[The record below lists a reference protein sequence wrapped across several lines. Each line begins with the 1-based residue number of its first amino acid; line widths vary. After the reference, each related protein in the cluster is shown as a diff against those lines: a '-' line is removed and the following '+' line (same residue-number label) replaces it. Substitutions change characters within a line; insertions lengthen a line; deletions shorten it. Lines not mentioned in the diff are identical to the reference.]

1 MSSAPSTPASTPSTA
16 TALATDAGLAAREG
30 RPRPSR
36 PPRTPRALALGA
48 ALAALL
54 APLFF
59 GEPAA
64 AKGPARPPAAAARPS
79 APAQGKAPAKAS
91 KASKVAKVAKVREPE
106 GRSVGSPTEG
116 HLVGGVR
123 LVEGDALRISPAYA
137 GSDVRY
143 GTRALVHLVDRASK
157 RVKQRFPD
165 AVLTVGHLS
174 KHGGGEIDHH
184 ASHES
189 GRDADLAFYVRS
201 TAGKPLYAPAFVA
214 FAGDGKART
223 WPGAHFDDARNWAL
237 VEALVQD
244 PEARVT
250 HIFVAQPLHDRL
262 MAHAQSSG
270 VPLSTRIRVAEVLA
284 QPRGALPHDDH
295 FHVRIACP
303 GGMRGCIENP
313 ARRSAR
319 KKHAAPKADAPRGRS
334 SRGPATPG
342 AHTAKVSP
350 SRAPAAAA
358 RKPPAPAPPADDDDA
373 RADDPQAAPT
383 AGAEPSVPKL
393 GPVVPGLDSV
403 VIPAPLDDVDGN
415 P

>member
-1 MSSAPSTPASTPSTA
+1 MSSTPSSPSALAFALATAARARQASARPPRRALAIAALLVPLLCGAPATAKGTARPHATAPRTSAPS
-16 TALATDAGLAAREG
+16 
-30 RPRPSR
+30 
-36 PPRTPRALALGA
+36 
-48 ALAALL
+48 
-54 APLFF
+54 
-59 GEPAA
+59 PAA
-64 AKGPARPPAAAARPS
+64 GKGPAKV
-79 APAQGKAPAKAS
+79 G
-91 KASKVAKVAKVREPE
+91 KVAKVAKVREPE

-123 LVEGDALRISPAYA
+123 LAEGDALRISPAYA
-137 GSDVRY
+137 GNDVRY
-143 GTRALVHLVDRASK
+143 GTRALVHLVERASK

-189 GRDADLAFYVRS
+189 GRDADLAFYVKS
-201 TAGKPLYAPAFVA
+201 SVGKPLYAPSFVA
-214 FAGDGKART
+214 FAGDGKARA

-237 VEALVQD
+237 VEALVHD

-262 MAHAQSSG
+262 MAYAQSSG

-313 ARRSAR
+313 ARRTSH
-319 KKHAAPKADAPRGRS
+319 KKHAGAKTDAARG
-334 SRGPATPG
+334 G
-342 AHTAKVSP
+342 A
-350 SRAPAAAA
+350 SRAPASHGRRDAGHHAAKA
-358 RKPPAPAPPADDDDA
+358 APPRASTAPAPKPPAPRADDDA
-373 RADDPQAAPT
+373 RDTDPQAAPT
-383 AGAEPSVPKL
+383 GAAEPSIPKL

-403 VIPAPLDDVDGN
+403 VIPAPLDDVDGQ

>member
-1 MSSAPSTPASTPSTA
+1 MNTPAAPAPTAPINPAIARATPA
-16 TALATDAGLAAREG
+16 AELATI
-30 RPRPSR
+30 PR
-36 PPRTPRALALGA
+36 PPRLRRGLALGA
-48 ALAALL
+48 AVGALVIQLLLAA
-54 APLFF
+54 
-59 GEPAA
+59 PAA
-64 AKGPARPPAAAARPS
+64 GKGPSPHVPATKASPAAPAHGKGAARV
-79 APAQGKAPAKAS
+79 G
-91 KASKVAKVAKVREPE
+91 KVAKVREPE
-106 GRSVGSPTEG
+106 GRSVGSPTQG

-123 LVEGDALRISPAYA
+123 LNESVALRISPAYA
-137 GSDVRY
+137 GNDVRY

-189 GRDADLAFYVRS
+189 GRDADLAFYVKS

-214 FAGDGKART
+214 FAGDGKARA

-237 VEALVQD
+237 VEALVHD

-262 MAHAQSSG
+262 MAYSQSAGVSHA
-270 VPLSTRIRVAEVLA
+270 TRIRVAEVLA
-284 QPRGALPHDDH
+284 QPHGALPHDDH

-303 GGMRGCIENP
+303 HGNRECIENP
-313 ARRSAR
+313 EPPTAARN
-319 KKHAAPKADAPRGRS
+319 KHPGRRADSSHAKPARGRA
-334 SRGPATPG
+334 PARQG
-342 AHTAKVSP
+342 HVAKAP
-350 SRAPAAAA
+350 PPREPAAAA
-358 RKPPAPAPPADDDDA
+358 RKPPAPSTRADEDA
-373 RADDPQAAPT
+373 RDSEPQPAPT
-383 AGAEPSVPKL
+383 AGSEASVPKL

-403 VIPAPLDDVDGN
+403 VIPAPIDDVDGK